1 MKYISVAVDGPAG
14 SGKSTIT
21 KMVAKDLGYNY
32 VDTGAMYRGLTY
44 DFLKNNL
51 TKSRSE
57 IEEGLE
63 NTIKQNILKYLTN
76 KIGYSKTEINNI
88 IVTLVIDFEK
98 KEKETKLVIEEY
110 LFEINYNN
118 KTVLK
123 IYRLGS
129 DNDFFAS
136 ENLKELGMEIEVFE
150 NGVGIVG

>member
-1 MKYISVAVDGPAG
+1 MEKEIKKLIFLDKAV
-14 SGKSTIT
+14 I
-21 KMVAKDLGYNY
+21 
-32 VDTGAMYRGLTY
+32 
-44 DFLKNNL
+44 FLKNNL

-63 NTIKQNILKYLTN
+63 KTIKQNILKYLTN

-150 NGVGIVG
+150 NGVGITE

>member
-1 MKYISVAVDGPAG
+1 MKKEIKKLIFLDKAV
-14 SGKSTIT
+14 I
-21 KMVAKDLGYNY
+21 
-32 VDTGAMYRGLTY
+32 
-44 DFLKNNL
+44 FLKNNL

-88 IVTLVIDFEK
+88 IVTLVIDFEN

-136 ENLKELGMEIEVFE
+136 ENLKELGVEIEVFE

>member
-1 MKYISVAVDGPAG
+1 MEKEINKLIFLDKAV
-14 SGKSTIT
+14 I
-21 KMVAKDLGYNY
+21 
-32 VDTGAMYRGLTY
+32 
-44 DFLKNNL
+44 FLKNNL

-123 IYRLGS
+123 IYRLGL
-129 DNDFFAS
+129 DNDFFTS
-136 ENLKELGMEIEVFE
+136 ENLKELGTEIEVFE
-150 NGVGIVG
+150 NGVGITE

>member
-1 MKYISVAVDGPAG
+1 MIFLDKAV
-14 SGKSTIT
+14 I
-21 KMVAKDLGYNY
+21 
-32 VDTGAMYRGLTY
+32 
-44 DFLKNNL
+44 FLKNNL

-63 NTIKQNILKYLTN
+63 KTIKQNILKYLTN

-98 KEKETKLVIEEY
+98 KEQKTKLVIEEY

-123 IYRLGS
+123 IYRLGL

>member
-1 MKYISVAVDGPAG
+1 MKKEIKKLIFLDKAV
-14 SGKSTIT
+14 I
-21 KMVAKDLGYNY
+21 
-32 VDTGAMYRGLTY
+32 
-44 DFLKNNL
+44 FLKNNL

-98 KEKETKLVIEEY
+98 KEQETKLVIEEY

-136 ENLKELGMEIEVFE
+136 ENLKELGVEIEVFE

>member
-1 MKYISVAVDGPAG
+1 MEKEIKKLIFLDKAV
-14 SGKSTIT
+14 I
-21 KMVAKDLGYNY
+21 
-32 VDTGAMYRGLTY
+32 
-44 DFLKNNL
+44 FLKNNL

-88 IVTLVIDFEK
+88 IVTLVIDFEN

>member
-1 MKYISVAVDGPAG
+1 MEKEIKKLIFLDKAV
-14 SGKSTIT
+14 I
-21 KMVAKDLGYNY
+21 
-32 VDTGAMYRGLTY
+32 
-44 DFLKNNL
+44 FLKNNL

-88 IVTLVIDFEK
+88 IVTLVIDFEN

-136 ENLKELGMEIEVFE
+136 ENLKELGVEIEVFE

>member
-1 MKYISVAVDGPAG
+1 MKKEIKKLIFLDKAV
-14 SGKSTIT
+14 I
-21 KMVAKDLGYNY
+21 
-32 VDTGAMYRGLTY
+32 
-44 DFLKNNL
+44 FLKNNL

-98 KEKETKLVIEEY
+98 KEQETKLVIEEY

-123 IYRLGS
+123 IYRLGL

-136 ENLKELGMEIEVFE
+136 ENLKELGVEIEVFE
-150 NGVGIVG
+150 NGVGITE

>member
-1 MKYISVAVDGPAG
+1 MEKEIKKLIFLDKAV
-14 SGKSTIT
+14 I
-21 KMVAKDLGYNY
+21 
-32 VDTGAMYRGLTY
+32 
-44 DFLKNNL
+44 FLKNNL

-76 KIGYSKTEINNI
+76 KIGYSTTEIYNI
-88 IVTLVIDFEK
+88 FVTLVIDFEK

>member
-1 MKYISVAVDGPAG
+1 MNKLIFLDKAV
-14 SGKSTIT
+14 I
-21 KMVAKDLGYNY
+21 
-32 VDTGAMYRGLTY
+32 
-44 DFLKNNL
+44 FLKNNL

-136 ENLKELGMEIEVFE
+136 ENLKELGVEIEVFE

>member
-1 MKYISVAVDGPAG
+1 MEKEIKKLIFLDKAV
-14 SGKSTIT
+14 I
-21 KMVAKDLGYNY
+21 
-32 VDTGAMYRGLTY
+32 
-44 DFLKNNL
+44 FLKNNL

-88 IVTLVIDFEK
+88 IVTLVIDFEN

-123 IYRLGS
+123 IYRLGL

-136 ENLKELGMEIEVFE
+136 ENLKELGVEIEVFE

>member
-1 MKYISVAVDGPAG
+1 MKKEIKKLIFLDKAV
-14 SGKSTIT
+14 I
-21 KMVAKDLGYNY
+21 
-32 VDTGAMYRGLTY
+32 
-44 DFLKNNL
+44 FLKNNL

-63 NTIKQNILKYLTN
+63 KTIKQNILKYLTN

-98 KEKETKLVIEEY
+98 KEQETKFVIEEY

-136 ENLKELGMEIEVFE
+136 ENLKELGVEIEVFE

>member
-1 MKYISVAVDGPAG
+1 MEKEIKKLIFLDKAV
-14 SGKSTIT
+14 I
-21 KMVAKDLGYNY
+21 
-32 VDTGAMYRGLTY
+32 
-44 DFLKNNL
+44 FLKNNL

-63 NTIKQNILKYLTN
+63 KTIKQNILKYLTN

-123 IYRLGS
+123 IYRLGL

-136 ENLKELGMEIEVFE
+136 ENLKELGVEIEVFE
-150 NGVGIVG
+150 NGVGITE

>member
-1 MKYISVAVDGPAG
+1 MKKEIKKLIFLDKAV
-14 SGKSTIT
+14 I
-21 KMVAKDLGYNY
+21 
-32 VDTGAMYRGLTY
+32 
-44 DFLKNNL
+44 FLKNNL

-136 ENLKELGMEIEVFE
+136 ENLKELGVEIEVFE
-150 NGVGIVG
+150 NGVGIVR

>member
-1 MKYISVAVDGPAG
+1 MKKEMNKLIFLDKAV
-14 SGKSTIT
+14 I
-21 KMVAKDLGYNY
+21 
-32 VDTGAMYRGLTY
+32 
-44 DFLKNNL
+44 FLKNNL

-98 KEKETKLVIEEY
+98 KEQKTKLVIEEY

-123 IYRLGS
+123 IYRLGL

-136 ENLKELGMEIEVFE
+136 ENLKELGVEIEVFE
-150 NGVGIVG
+150 NGVGITE

>member
-1 MKYISVAVDGPAG
+1 MKKEIKKLIFLDKAV
-14 SGKSTIT
+14 I
-21 KMVAKDLGYNY
+21 
-32 VDTGAMYRGLTY
+32 
-44 DFLKNNL
+44 FLKNNL

-88 IVTLVIDFEK
+88 IVTLVIDFEN

-136 ENLKELGMEIEVFE
+136 ENLKELGVEIEVFE
-150 NGVGIVG
+150 NGVGITE

>member
-1 MKYISVAVDGPAG
+1 MEKEIKKLIFLDKAV
-14 SGKSTIT
+14 I
-21 KMVAKDLGYNY
+21 
-32 VDTGAMYRGLTY
+32 
-44 DFLKNNL
+44 FLKNNL

-63 NTIKQNILKYLTN
+63 KTIKQNILKYLTN

-98 KEKETKLVIEEY
+98 KEQETKLVIEEY

-123 IYRLGS
+123 IYRLGL